1 MYTLR
6 YMRLGDIPPVMAIDQ
21 LAFST
26 PWSANSYLFEI
37 NDNRS
42 AHMVVL
48 ERAGEPP
55 CIVGYGGM
63 WLIEGE
69 AHISTIA
76 THPDWRGLG
85 LGEVLLGGMV
95 RRGMA
100 LGATYSVLEVR
111 VSNVPAINL
120 YRKYEFQIVS
130 LRKGYYRDNNED
142 AYLMHLAPLDA
153 AYAERFAARWRAL
166 QARVAFSD
174 LLPLGRP
181 AAANRSPDFGGEPS
195 NDPTTAP

>member
-6 YMRLGDIPPVMAIDQ
+6 YMRLQDIPHVMEIDQ

-26 PWSANSYLFEI
+26 PWSMNSYIFEI

-42 AHMVVL
+42 AHMIVL
-48 ERAGEPP
+48 EREGEPL

-76 THPDWRGLG
+76 THPNWRGQG

-95 RRGMA
+95 LRGMR
-100 LGATYSVLEVR
+100 LGATYCVLEVR

-130 LRKGYYRDNNED
+130 VRKGYYRDNNED
-142 AYLMHLAPLDA
+142 AYLMHLTPLDA
-153 AYAERFAARWRAL
+153 AYLERFKARWQAL
-166 QARVAFSD
+166 QARVTFTD
-174 LLPLGRP
+174 LLSLGRP
-181 AAANRSPDFGGEPS
+181 SSCEHPI
-195 NDPTTAP
+195 